1 MSLRV
6 YRNYENNRDSYQCRI
21 RMGRYIRPKPFDTAA
36 FQSDFEAILP
46 LPNELRDDTRA
57 EFNTPSLETVGDII
71 NTPGAVGSGLLATAL
86 GVGLR
91 KSGDIISGG
100 LGAVAGGLTQ
110 VGTGSESAGDMMQQ
124 QTQQILDPASI
135 TSAIQQSTGVA
146 PNPNQTVAFQ
156 GPALRDHN
164 FTWTFFPNDDVES
177 NNIRALVNE
186 LKKRSLPTSTMSD
199 HAGILNYP
207 QMAIINFYPWD
218 GRGSATPP
226 GNIYGWTDQSIIKIK
241 KCFIASV
248 NVNYSP
254 SGQAAFFSGDKR
266 PVAIQL
272 SLSLKEIEYMMGE
285 DYGGSSGYEGI
296 SNLFSNIAS
305 FGTSISNAALSVGE
319 SAIGA
324 ITTGQWT
331 PPSTDGTTTNPVAE
345 GEL

>member
-1 MSLRV
+1 MPERV

-21 RMGRYIRPKPFDTAA
+21 RMGKYVRPKPFDTAG
-36 FQSDFEAILP
+36 FISDFEVILP

-57 EFNTPSLETVGDII
+57 DFSTPSLETVGDIL
-71 NTPGAVGSGLLATAL
+71 NTLSPASAAGAAQGVLATTL
-86 GVGLR
+86 GLGLR
-91 KSGDIISGG
+91 KSGDIISGTIGAG
-100 LGAVAGGLTQ
+100 LGGLGDLMSPSVGDAV
-110 VGTGSESAGDMMQQ
+110 QQ

-135 TSAIQQSTGVA
+135 TSAIQQFAGVA

-207 QMAIINFYPWD
+207 HMAIINFYPWD
-218 GRGSATPP
+218 SRGSATPP
-226 GNIYGWTDQSIIKIK
+226 GNVYGWTDQSIIKIK

-254 SGQAAFFSGDKR
+254 SGQAAFFAGDKR
-266 PVAIQL
+266 PVAVQL

-285 DYGGSSGYEGI
+285 DYGGSSGYDGI
-296 SNLFSNIAS
+296 SNLFGRIGELA
-305 FGTSISNAALSVGE
+305 GQAADVAANVG
-319 SAIGA
+319 STFANTV
-324 ITTGQWT
+324 ITPAT
-331 PPSTDGTTTNPVAE
+331 TDNRTTNPVAE
-345 GEL
+345 ANL